1 MAISRLQ
8 YQHESTRGLKLKH
21 GHRKRRAM
29 YENTRER
36 TCTVV
41 EVASGSSGPCM
52 NEACTQLRSVHHL
65 SVTHSRCACVAI

>member
-1 MAISRLQ
+1 M
-8 YQHESTRGLKLKH
+8 K
-21 GHRKRRAM
+21 
-29 YENTRER
+29 NTRER

-65 SVTHSRCACVAI
+65 SVTHSRCACVAILASLARMVVLSE